1 MYHFPSPGVVDGLDT
16 IGYVAN
22 SNVRLI
28 AGVRKIK
35 IWNSKGAKEKNE
47 FKRTGRM
54 AASIDGKIIKCIV
67 NFCGKCQ
74 RQLTKIRPGSG
85 LGKVT

>member
-22 SNVRLI
+22 SNVRLM

-35 IWNSKGAKEKNE
+35 IWNSEGAKEKNE

-54 AASIDGKIIKCIV
+54 AA
-67 NFCGKCQ
+67 
-74 RQLTKIRPGSG
+74 
-85 LGKVT
+85 